1 MKKISSL
8 KERIIIVIIL
18 ILLGWY
24 VVSII
29 NNKVVEKDSDVLTLW
44 IAPSDQQAQFWDQVV
59 KDWNK
64 SGLGMKV
71 VYSTIQTAGSSE
83 ESILNSLVTNTNP
96 DICDNIF
103 AGFCAQLAELN
114 IIQELNNFE
123 GYEQLIKDR
132 KMEHIMRGWQKGGK
146 NYVFPMYSNPVMY
159 WWRGDKLKENGWNS
173 PPVTY
178 SELTKLAKKITIPNR
193 QYAIKLFVGRM
204 WWDRWSDY
212 LAYYYAASD
221 GKPYI
226 EDDKAVFNNK
236 YSVEVL
242 DFYNSFFKNNWS
254 MIDTS
259 ISTAFWEGKIFA
271 EIHGP
276 WDIPFAQQNYPD
288 VLKNVIISPIPVPD
302 NHKGPKYTLADTK
315 GLIIFKTCK
324 HPEEAWK
331 FMKWLFS
338 QEKYSLL
345 WLEKTAMPAA
355 RGDLL
360 TNPKFKEYYEK
371 NPLSKAYA
379 EYVGTAMPPAL
390 ITNTID
396 VQQAMTNYIM
406 EPLMYKTST
415 VKKAL
420 DKATKKVDEILENSN
435 I

>member
-1 MKKISSL
+1 MNSKVTNWIISAV
-8 KERIIIVIIL
+8 IVA
-18 ILLGWY
+18 LLAWY
-24 VVSII
+24 VISII
-29 NNKVVEKDSDVLTLW
+29 NNKEAGRDPNVLTLW

-59 KDWNK
+59 KDWN
-64 SGLGMKV
+64 SSNLGMKV

-83 ESILNSLVTNTNP
+83 ESILNSLVTDTNP

-103 AGFCAQLAELN
+103 AGFVAQLSQLN
-114 IIQELNNFE
+114 IIYNLKEFE
-123 GYEQLIKDR
+123 GFDELVKSRQ
-132 KMEHIMRGWQKGGK
+132 MEHIMKGWEKNGK

-159 WWRGDKLKENGWNS
+159 WWRGDKLKENGWNT
-173 PPVTY
+173 PPTTY
-178 SELTKLAKKITIPNR
+178 SELTKLAQKITIPNK

-221 GKPYI
+221 GRPYI
-226 EDDKAVFNNK
+226 ENDKAVFNNQ
-236 YSVEVL
+236 YSKEVL
-242 DFYNSFFKNNWS
+242 DFFNLFFKNNWS
-254 MIDTS
+254 MIDTN

-276 WDIPFAQQNYPD
+276 WDIPFATQNYPN
-288 VLKNVIISPIPVPD
+288 VLKTVIISPIPVPD
-302 NHKGPKYTLADTK
+302 NHKGPKFTLADTK

-345 WLEKTAMPAA
+345 WLEKTAMPPA

-360 TNPKFKEYYEK
+360 TNATFKEYYDK
-371 NPLSKAYA
+371 NPLAKAYA

-415 VKKAL
+415 VDAAL
-420 DKATKKVDEILENSN
+420 NKATKKVDAILTNTN
-435 I
+435 L